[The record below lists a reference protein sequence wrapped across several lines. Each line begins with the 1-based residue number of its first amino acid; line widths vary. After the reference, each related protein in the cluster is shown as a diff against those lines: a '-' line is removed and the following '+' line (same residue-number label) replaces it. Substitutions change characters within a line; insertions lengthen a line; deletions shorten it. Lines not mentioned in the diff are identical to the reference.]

1 MVKRTSLIAAGL
13 LFSLTVWCQSWTLKL
28 SSNVEIRN
36 WKLNSTYEKEEK
48 SLGGAKIVLTK
59 AGAVIA
65 ETNTDSRGD
74 FSVDVPSDGEFLLT
88 VSYPGYN
95 TKRFAINT
103 KGVPED
109 ISKDDWK
116 PTFSIGGFIM
126 AKPYPGIDYSGL
138 EQPLVK
144 VVYMPKKKLFN
155 ADEDATESG
164 LNIVMKI
171 YAAENAL
178 ITKFCNTNKA
188 GDAALAK
195 PDCPLAKKL
204 YQEAMA
210 MIPFET
216 YPPMQL
222 AKVAECLKNA
232 NDAQAKAAE
241 EAAKK
246 AAAEKAAAEKAL
258 ADAAAKAKADADAA
272 AKAAADKA
280 AAANKAAQEK
290 EAAAKAKADEAAK
303 AAAIEKA
310 EKERKQKEGLAKSKA
325 EDDAAI
331 KAAEDKRK
339 QKEKERLEAEAKAK
353 QADLAEAK
361 AKAEEKKEK
370 ERKQKEGMAKA
381 KAEDDAEA
389 KALADKREA
398 ERLAKEEEA
407 KKSNN
412 ETGGSDKDPSVG
424 HGNSKYHIPG
434 VIGGADKYK
443 STIKRADELF
453 KMKRWAEAKTSYE
466 EALTYKKDDP
476 YAISKLEI
484 VNKNLAPK

>member
-1 MVKRTSLIAAGL
+1 MLKRISLIATGL
-13 LFSLTVWCQSWTLKL
+13 VFSLNVWSQGWTLKL

-36 WKLNSTYEKEEK
+36 WKLTSTYEKEEK
-48 SLGGAKIVLTK
+48 SLGGAKIVLSK
-59 AGAVIA
+59 AGAVVV
-65 ETNTDSRGD
+65 ETTTDSRGD
-74 FSVDVPSDGEFLLT
+74 FSVNVPADGEFLLT

-95 TKRFAINT
+95 TKRFAVST

-109 ISKDDWK
+109 FAKDDWK

-126 AKPYPGIDYSGL
+126 ARPYPGIDYSGL

-144 VVYMPKKKLFN
+144 VIFFPKKKLFN
-155 ADEDATESG
+155 ADEDVTENG
-164 LNIVMKI
+164 LNTVMKI
-171 YAAENAL
+171 YEAENAL

-210 MIPFET
+210 LIPFET

-222 AKVAECLKNA
+222 AKVGECLKNA
-232 NDAQAKAAE
+232 NEAQAKAAE

-246 AAAEKAAAEKAL
+246 AAAEQAAKEKAI
-258 ADAAAKAKADADAA
+258 ADAVAKAKADADAA

-303 AAAIEKA
+303 ALANEKA

-339 QKEKERLEAEAKAK
+339 QKEKERAEAEAKAK
-353 QADLAEAK
+353 EEALADAK

-381 KAEDDAEA
+381 KAEDEAEA

-407 KKSNN
+407 KKLKY
-412 ETGGSDKDPSVG
+412 ETSGSDKDPSVG

-434 VIGGADKYK
+434 VLGADKYK
-443 STIKRADELF
+443 ATIKRADDLF
-453 KMKRWAEAKTSYE
+453 KMKRWAEAKTAYE
-466 EALTYKKDDP
+466 EALGYKKDDA
-476 YAISKLEI
+476 YATSKLEI